1 MEYFLTEHGSKAD
14 VKVVGK
20 AVNQGGRLGM
30 EVPSIYRFVWQKRN
44 IDMLDI
50 PNNLSVRVEKA
61 ECGQKRT
68 TENSGRSK
76 KPKRDKT

>member
-1 MEYFLTEHGSKAD
+1 MLSK
-14 VKVVGK
+14 
-20 AVNQGGRLGM
+20 L
-30 EVPSIYRFVWQKRN
+30 
-44 IDMLDI
+44 LDI

-61 ECGQKRT
+61 ECGQKLT